1 MARPRFFG
9 FAAALLATLSVVAG
23 CQVQPTAAPAAPKV
37 YRVGYL
43 ASGSP
48 PRSPFQDAFV
58 EAMAGL
64 GYVEGQNL
72 VLEFRYAEGQDDRLP
87 ALAAELV
94 ALPVDVIVG
103 ASTPAVL
110 AAKRATPTIPIVM
123 AAVADPVGSGLV
135 ESLARPGG
143 NVTGP
148 TLLATELAG
157 KRVEV
162 LKEVVPGLS
171 RVAVLWNPTNPSKVR
186 DWEETQVAAQALGVE
201 VVSLEGPNTDQIRA
215 ALDGLGDVDADGLI
229 VVGDPLTVAL
239 RAAIAERAAQSGVPA
254 IYETSDFVEAGGL
267 IAYGPNRFD
276 VYRRAAMYVDKILK
290 GAKPENLP
298 VEYPTRFE
306 LVINEPAAQALG
318 LRFPDSV
325 LASTDRTVR

>member
-1 MARPRFFG
+1 MTKLRLAR
-9 FAAALLATLSVVAG
+9 LTLVATILVVVAG
-23 CQVQPTAAPAAPKV
+23 CQPQSTAAPAPPRV
-37 YRVGYL
+37 YRIGYL

-58 EAMAGL
+58 QALGKL
-64 GYVEGQNL
+64 GYEEGQNL
-72 VLEFRYAEGQDDRLP
+72 TVEFRYAEGQDDRLP

-94 ALPVDVIVG
+94 ALPVDVVVG

-110 AAKRATPTIPIVM
+110 AARNTTRTIPIVM

-157 KRVEV
+157 KRLEI
-162 LKEVVPGLS
+162 LKEVVPS
-171 RVAVLWNPTNPSKVR
+171 MARVGVLWNPTNPSKVR
-186 DWEETQVAAQALGVE
+186 DWEETQAAAQALGVE
-201 VVSLEGPNTDQIRA
+201 VLSLEGPSTDQIRA
-215 ALDGLGDVDADGLI
+215 ALDRLGDATVDALV

-239 RAAIAERAAQSGVPA
+239 RMTIAERVAQAHLPA

-290 GAKPENLP
+290 GARPESLP

-306 LVINEPAAQALG
+306 LVVNEPAADALD

>member
-1 MARPRFFG
+1 MSRLSALG
-9 FAAALLATLSVVAG
+9 AALAVLTLVAACQSPATGV
-23 CQVQPTAAPAAPKV
+23 PASPRV
-37 YRVGYL
+37 YRIGYL

-58 EAMAGL
+58 QALGEL
-64 GYVEGQNL
+64 GYVEGENL
-72 VLEFRYAEGQDDRLP
+72 TVEFRYAEGQDDRLP
-87 ALAAELV
+87 GLASELV
-94 ALPVDVIVG
+94 VAPVDVIVG

-110 AAKRATPTIPIVM
+110 AARNTTRSIPIVM

-157 KRVEV
+157 KRLEI
-162 LKEVVPGLS
+162 LKEVVPGMA

-186 DWEETQVAAQALGVE
+186 DWVETQAAAEALGVE
-201 VVSLEGPNTDQIRA
+201 VVSLEGPSTDQIRV
-215 ALDGLGDVDADGLI
+215 ALERLGEVSADGMI

-239 RAAIAERAAQSGVPA
+239 RMTIAERAAQAHLPA
-254 IYETSDFVEAGGL
+254 IYETPDFVEAGGL

-290 GAKPENLP
+290 GARPESLP

-306 LVINEPAAQALG
+306 LVVNETAADALG
-318 LRFPDSV
+318 LKFPDSV
-325 LASTDRTVR
+325 LASTDRTIR